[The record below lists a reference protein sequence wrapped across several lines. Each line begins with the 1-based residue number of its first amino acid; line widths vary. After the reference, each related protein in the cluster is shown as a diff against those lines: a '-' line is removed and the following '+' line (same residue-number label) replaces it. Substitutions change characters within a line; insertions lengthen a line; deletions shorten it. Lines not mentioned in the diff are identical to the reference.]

1 MIGMNDTVDTILV
14 KHDNHILKFMYFY
27 KGERNKAIT
36 YVDDL
41 LVDTFDH
48 IPYVGYKYKTN
59 KDNEGYTTFNR
70 TFELVSNKDSR
81 SLMNSIIDVMVKK
94 LSKKHNYPAV
104 VTMDLYSITAT
115 GMIDIELNV
124 PTEFEYVV

>member
-1 MIGMNDTVDTILV
+1 MIGMNDSVDTILV
-14 KHDNHILKFMYFY
+14 KHNNYILKFMYFY

-41 LVDTFDH
+41 IIKTLDY
-48 IPYVGYKYKTN
+48 IPYLGYKYKTN
-59 KDNEGYTTFNR
+59 KDKDGYLTFNR
-70 TFELVSNKDSR
+70 EFEIISNKESR
-81 SLMNSIIDVMVKK
+81 SVMDEIVTLMVKK

-104 VTMDLYSITAT
+104 VTMDLYCITAT
-115 GMIDIELNV
+115 GMIDIELDV